1 MKKHLP
7 KILKTVLPLL
17 LGIFLIWYSI
27 GTATPEERQELW
39 ENIRLADPF
48 WIGLSII
55 FGALSHLSRA
65 YRWKYLL
72 EPLGYK
78 PRLSN
83 SFMAVMGGYLANF
96 GIPRSGEVLRGATIS
111 TYEEI
116 PFDKAFGTIVSERIA
131 DMVML
136 LLIVSV
142 GLLFQAQNLLDYFD
156 ANNINPFV
164 TLLVLFSVIVLGII
178 GLLIIKRM
186 DHPFIAKLRNFA
198 KGLLEGMKSIL
209 KMQNKTF
216 FILHTLFI
224 WTMYLLMFY
233 VIKFTIPE
241 TYSLSIAAILAAFI
255 VGSFAITT
263 TNGGIGVYPIAMGAV
278 LLLFGINQQ
287 AGEAFGW
294 IVWGSQ
300 TVLVLVLGGLSLL
313 LLPIVNRKKVE
324 ARPAE
329 DLTGLEDL

>member
-1 MKKHLP
+1 MKKRLP

-27 GTATPEERQELW
+27 GTATPQERQELW
-39 ENIRLADPF
+39 ENIKLADPF
-48 WIGLSII
+48 WIVLSII

-111 TYEEI
+111 TYEQI

-131 DMVML
+131 DLIML
-136 LLIVSV
+136 LLIVTV
-142 GLLFQAQNLLDYFD
+142 GVLFQAQNLFNYFD
-156 ANNINPFV
+156 THNINPFIS
-164 TLLVLFSVIVLGII
+164 LLILFSLISLGIV
-178 GLLIIKRM
+178 GLLIVKRI
-186 DHPFIAKLRNFA
+186 DHPIIHKIRDFA
-198 KGLLEGMKSIL
+198 RGLLEGMKSIL
-209 KMQNKTF
+209 RMKNKAP
-216 FILHTLFI
+216 FIFHTLFI
-224 WTMYLLMFY
+224 WLMYLLMFY
-233 VIKFTIPE
+233 VVKFTIPE
-241 TYSLSIAAILAAFI
+241 TYGLSIAAVLAAFI
-255 VGSFAITT
+255 VGSFAIST

-313 LLPIVNRKKVE
+313 LLPVVNQKNDK
-324 ARPAE
+324 
-329 DLTGLEDL
+329 